1 MSVIDEMV
9 GILNG
14 DEDVIMHYG
23 MPRRSGRYPWGSGK
37 DPYQRTRDFISRVD
51 ELKAKGWKE
60 TPENIKEEFGLTT
73 TEYRIEQKIAKD
85 YRRTLNVA
93 KAKSLREDG
102 LSNSEIG
109 RRMGVNE
116 STVRSWFN
124 AESEARMN
132 GAQNTANFLK
142 EHVDKKGMIDVGSG
156 VELELNISK
165 EQLNTALYML
175 EREGYHVY
183 KGGIKQATNPSQQ
196 TNQKV
201 LCKPGTEHKD
211 IYDFNNVH
219 TINDYITRDGGE
231 TFEKK
236 FHYPASMDSK
246 RMQIRYAEDGG
257 IEKDGLVEIRRGCK
271 DLDLGTSH
279 YAQVRILVDGT
290 HYIKGMA
297 VYSDDLPP
305 GVDVMFNTNKTKKTK
320 KMDVL
325 KEIKDDPDNPFGSA
339 IKDVNQGGQYWY
351 TDKDGKKKLGLIN
364 KRADEGDWQDWS
376 NTLSSQFL
384 SKQST
389 QLARQQLD
397 ISKKEKYDE
406 YNSILALDNP
416 TIKKHFLQK
425 FADGCDSAAVDL
437 KAASLPG
444 QAFSVILP
452 MPSLKDNEIYA
463 PNYKDGTKLA
473 LVRYPHA
480 GTFEI
485 PILTVNN
492 KNAEGKKMIGK
503 DVLDAV
509 GVNSKVAE
517 RLSGADFDGDTV
529 MTIPTHNPGSRVKI
543 TSTKPLEA
551 LEGFDPKLEYGP
563 ETYKDRTIKLMKD
576 PATGKDRTQLEMG
589 MISNLITDMTLLGAK
604 PEEMARA
611 VKHSMVVIDAGKHK
625 LDYKKSEID
634 NNIAQLK
641 KDYQIK
647 YDKNGNIKTG
657 GASTLLSR
665 SSGEASVPKR
675 QGEAKVNIKGKS
687 WYDPSKPEGSLLY
700 TTADDAWF
708 PVKKYDEKTGTMTY
722 RTIDGKRISYDVKD
736 KEAAKRYSPVKRIDK
751 KTGEVIFTDATGDII
766 YKKSPRTQ
774 KSTNMME
781 TDDARTLVS
790 AHRHPMEL
798 IYADYANSMKA
809 LANQARKE
817 MMTTGNLKQNKEA
830 KDIYKNEVASLT
842 SKLNEARKNSVRER
856 AAQRMAN
863 AEVDEK
869 ISKYDMSNS
878 EVKKAR
884 QQAISKYREMVG
896 SASRKERNITI
907 TDREWEAIQAGAIS
921 ENVLNKILNNTDID
935 VLREKAT
942 PKANTELSKAKINM
956 IDVLSSRYTN
966 AEIAEKLGIST
977 STVTKYLKGAR

>member
-14 DEDVIMHYG
+14 DEDVIKHYG

-37 DPYQRTRDFISRVD
+37 DPYQRTRDFISRVE

-73 TEYRIEQKIAKD
+73 TQYRIEQKIAKD
-85 YRRTLNVA
+85 YRRTHNVA
-93 KAKSLREDG
+93 RAKSMRADG

-109 RRMGVNE
+109 RMMGVNE

-132 GAQNTANFLK
+132 GAANTANFLK
-142 EHVDKKGMIDVGSG
+142 AHVDKKGMIDVGSG

-183 KGGIKQATNPSQQ
+183 KGGIKQATNPNQQ

-201 LCKPGTEHKD
+201 LCKPGTDHKD
-211 IYDFNNVH
+211 IYDFKNVH
-219 TINDYITRDGGE
+219 TINEYITRDGGE

-236 FHYPASMDSK
+236 FNYPASMDSK
-246 RMQIRYAEDGG
+246 RLKIRYAEDGG

-279 YAQVRILVDGT
+279 YAQVRILVDGS

-305 GVDVMFNTNKTKKTK
+305 GVDVLFNTNKTKKTS

-339 IKDVNQGGQYWY
+339 IKDANQGGQYWY

-444 QAFSVILP
+444 QAFNVILP
-452 MPSLKDNEIYA
+452 MPSLRDNEIYA

-492 KNAEGKKMIGK
+492 KNPEGKKMIGK

-529 MTIPTHNPGSRVKI
+529 MTIPTHNPGSKIKI
-543 TSTKPLEA
+543 TSTKPLAA

-563 ETYKDRTIKLMKD
+563 ETYKDRTIKFMKD
-576 PATGKDRTQLEMG
+576 PSTGKDRTQLEMG

-647 YDKNGNIKTG
+647 YDKNGNLKTG

-665 SSGEASVPKR
+665 SSGQYDVIKR

-687 WYDPSKPEGSLLY
+687 WYDPSRPEGSLIY
-700 TTADDAWF
+700 TVADDAWY
-708 PVKKYDEKTGTMTY
+708 PVKSYNKKTGIMTY
-722 RTIDGKRISYDVKD
+722 KTVDGKKISYDVKD
-736 KEAAKRYSPVKRIDK
+736 KEASAKYAPVKRVDK
-751 KTGEVIFTDATGDII
+751 KTGEVTFTDATGGLV
-766 YKKSPRTQ
+766 YKKTASTQ
-774 KSTNMME
+774 KSTNMLE
-781 TDDARTLVS
+781 TDDARTLLS

-830 KDIYKNEVASLT
+830 KEVYKKEVASLKT
-842 SKLNEARKNSVRER
+842 KLNNALMNSVRER

-863 AEVDEK
+863 TEVDEK
-869 ISKYDMSNS
+869 LAKYDMTSN

-907 TDREWEAIQAGAIS
+907 TDKEWEAIQAGAIS
-921 ENVLNKILNNTDID
+921 ENVLNKILNNADID
-935 VLREKAT
+935 ALRERAT
-942 PKANTELSKAKINM
+942 PKAKNELSQAKINM
-956 IDVLSSRYTN
+956 INALSSRYTN

-977 STVTKYLKGAR
+977 SAVTKYLKGAR

>member
-1 MSVIDEMV
+1 MRVIDEMV

-14 DEDVIMHYG
+14 DEDIIMHYG

-85 YRRTLNVA
+85 YRRTLNVS

-124 AESEARMN
+124 ADSEARMN
-132 GAQNTANFLK
+132 GARNTANILK

-211 IYDFNNVH
+211 IYDFNNVY
-219 TINDYITRDGGE
+219 TIKDYITRDGGE

-246 RMQIRYAEDGG
+246 RLKIRYAEDGG

-305 GVDVMFNTNKTKKTK
+305 GVDVVFNTNKTKKTK

-339 IKDVNQGGQYWY
+339 IKDAHQGGQYWY

-406 YNSILALDNP
+406 YNSILALENP
-416 TIKKHFLQK
+416 TIKKHFLKK

-444 QAFSVILP
+444 QAFNVILP

-529 MTIPTHNPGSRVKI
+529 MTIPTHNPGSKVKI
-543 TSTKPLEA
+543 ISTKPLEG
-551 LEGFDPKLEYGP
+551 LKGFDPKLEYGP

-611 VKHSMVVIDAGKHK
+611 VKHSMVVIDAAKHK

-665 SSGEASVPKR
+665 SSGEVSVLKR

-708 PVKKYDEKTGTMTY
+708 PVKKYDEKTGIMTY
-722 RTIDGKRISYDVKD
+722 RTVDGKKISYDVKD
-736 KEAAKRYSPVKRIDK
+736 KEAAKRYSPVKRTDK
-751 KTGEVIFTDATGDII
+751 KTGEVIFTDSTGDII

-830 KDIYKNEVASLT
+830 KEVYKKEVASLKT
-842 SKLNEARKNSVRER
+842 KLNNALMNSVRER

-896 SASRKERNITI
+896 SASRRERNITI

-935 VLREKAT
+935 ALRERAT
-942 PKANTELSKAKINM
+942 PKAKNELSQAKINM
-956 IDVLSSRYTN
+956 INALSSRYTN

-977 STVTKYLKGAR
+977 STVTKYMKGAR

>member
-14 DEDVIMHYG
+14 DEDVLMHYG

-73 TEYRIEQKIAKD
+73 TQYRIEQKIAKD

-339 IKDVNQGGQYWY
+339 IKDANQGGQYWY

-389 QLARQQLD
+389 RLAKQQLD

-406 YNSILALDNP
+406 YNSILALENP

-444 QAFSVILP
+444 QAFNVILP

-529 MTIPTHNPGSRVKI
+529 MTIPTHNPGSKVKI

-665 SSGEASVPKR
+665 SSGEASVLKR

-722 RTIDGKRISYDVKD
+722 RTVDGKRISYDVKD
-736 KEAAKRYSPVKRIDK
+736 KEAAKRYSPVKRVDN
-751 KTGEVIFTDATGDII
+751 KTGEVIFTDATGDLI

-842 SKLNEARKNSVRER
+842 SKLNEAMKNSVRER

-896 SASRKERNITI
+896 SASRRERNITI
-907 TDREWEAIQAGAIS
+907 TDKEWEAIQAGAIS
-921 ENVLNKILNNTDID
+921 ENVLNKILNNADID
-935 VLREKAT
+935 ALRERAT
-942 PKANTELSKAKINM
+942 PKANNELSQAKINM
-956 IDVLSSRYTN
+956 INALSSRYTN

-977 STVTKYLKGAR
+977 SAVTKYLKGAR